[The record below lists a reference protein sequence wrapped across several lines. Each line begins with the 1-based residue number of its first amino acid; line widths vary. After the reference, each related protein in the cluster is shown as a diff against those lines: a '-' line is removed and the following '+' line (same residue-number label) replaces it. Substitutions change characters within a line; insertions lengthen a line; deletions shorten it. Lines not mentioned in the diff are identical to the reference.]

1 MQQHGI
7 DDHVL
12 ADTAVIEMATPIFT
26 GIIDKGKL
34 TLDNPQRYLVHLS
47 KFEGKRIEIVLR
59 KRRSQRSDGQNRWYW
74 GVCVEILANHCGY
87 DPEEMHEALKIKFL
101 SDRTEDEKGLMR
113 VGSTARLTTD
123 EFIAYTNR
131 VVRWAA
137 ESLYVYIPSPNEV
150 DYGGWQKAG

>member
-1 MQQHGI
+1 
-7 DDHVL
+7 
-12 ADTAVIEMATPIFT
+12 MATPLFT

-34 TLDNPQRYLVHLS
+34 ILDQPQRYLVHLA
-47 KFEGKRIEIVLR
+47 KHEGKRIELVLR
-59 KRRSQRSDGQNRWYW
+59 KRRSKRSDSQNRWYW

-87 DPEEMHEALKIKFL
+87 DSDEMHEALKIKFL
-101 SDRTEDEKGLMR
+101 SNHQEDEKGLMR

-137 ESLYVYIPSPNEV
+137 ESLSVYIPDPSQV
-150 DYGGWQKAG
+150 DYDRAVNG